1 MRVIID
7 FSLRDPAEN
16 LALEEAILKSYEEN
30 RVPPT
35 LRIWRNPRCVV
46 IGRGQ
51 NPEDEADLEFCR
63 RYRIPIVRRPSGGGA
78 VYHHPGNLNFSL
90 FLPLDGPWA
99 EVRRAYETIGGLLAE
114 ALEKRLGL
122 KARVEKSSMLV
133 EGLKISG
140 MAQYRRRGLLFHG
153 TLLLWDD
160 RIPMERV
167 LLALRPGYSPSGV
180 PSQPGPTGSLTG
192 ILGKRVSLEE
202 GARILLTAFKPLG
215 RFGREEISLREWAV
229 AWTRVSSYRLF

>member
-16 LALEEAILKSYEEN
+16 LALEESILRSYGED

-51 NPEDEADLEFCR
+51 NPKDEADLDFCR
-63 RYRIPIVRRPSGGGA
+63 RYRIPVVRRPSGGGA

-90 FLPLDGPWA
+90 ILPLDGPWA
-99 EVRRAYETIGGLLAE
+99 DVRKAYEIIGGLLAE
-114 ALEKRLGL
+114 ALGERLGL
-122 KARVEKSSMLV
+122 RARVNGSSVLV
-133 EGLKISG
+133 GDLKVSG

-160 RIPMERV
+160 RIPMEKV

-180 PSQPGPTGSLTG
+180 PSQPGPTGSLAG
-192 ILGKRVSLEE
+192 ILKRDVTLEE
-202 GARILLTAFKPLG
+202 GTRLILSAFKPLG
-215 RFGREEISLREWAV
+215 RYGREEISLREWAM
-229 AWTRVSSYRLF
+229 AWTRVSTYRVF